1 VKTKSP
7 AIEVPLRS
15 FEEMC
20 LFLLAS
26 AEGLFQEPKEYG
38 PLRLLQA
45 VVRIAR
51 LLEAKGSPDRFLEEV
66 VRDIDHNVVSLL
78 EDPPGFEQFVSRL
91 VMNFSQHLIQ
101 EE

>member
-1 VKTKSP
+1 MQTKSQ

-15 FEEMC
+15 LEEMC
-20 LFLLAS
+20 LFLVAS
-26 AEGLFQEPKEYG
+26 AEGLFEEPKGYG

-45 VVRIAR
+45 VVRIGR
-51 LLEAKGSPDRFLEEV
+51 LVEAKGSPDRFLEEV

-91 VMNFSQHLIQ
+91 VVDFSQHLIQ